1 MRKVRALMI
10 LAALWAAPAAS
21 AANPQDIQ
29 FKISFA
35 ANKSFFNVGEP
46 LEIEILYS
54 TQVEKKYRGS
64 WSAPRPGMVG
74 VIPKLRPTEGT
85 IDLASVRD
93 YMPPAGSFL
102 SSNGFLGLQAVT
114 QRMDLGDW
122 YRFQKPGHYS
132 VSVQSNEVSM
142 AKRAEDG
149 GGWEFLSLESNTLE
163 FDVVADPAWSASEVG
178 EITRALKDG
187 DEAERYRAL
196 HRLVVLD
203 TPQSVQ
209 KLAQLYFS
217 KSELTESDRG
227 RAYQGLL
234 ESSQIEVII
243 PLAEAA
249 LSDPGVEVREGMAD
263 LLAAIQVRK
272 KLGVLPPP
280 PSDPAGQSE
289 WKERYEARTAVFQ
302 KYLAKANER
311 LNQTIARRAGPERAA
326 ATYLVWFTAERE
338 NSFNPVAP
346 ETLSRLGDEVLATA
360 PELTPGNRIQLLTTL
375 WSSEPHWRLKPVV
388 LGLVEN
394 RSKTDNFSLDEAYKF
409 WCEGWPREC
418 GATILTEAIRPGT
431 TTSKNAVF
439 LMAKSEHPELDD
451 ILNARL
457 KDPEML
463 YDSWESQRVAAI
475 ILRAG
480 SRKLRP
486 SVDEFLDK
494 YVAQPRYGCEIEG
507 YLIGYLFRTAPADA
521 TKRFTE
527 ETGSDHPCANQ
538 LLRTLNTVRYSDE
551 LIPLA
556 VKALDAGDLASAGMA
571 ATFLGLRGPATVE
584 AALWQRLE
592 TLREKWRER
601 ATELCGADTGILYSG
616 APERGAQL
624 ERGRTV
630 QLEQSLVSALVRGAS
645 WKLTPGEQDRLREG
659 CLTEACRDVAEGKMS
674 FGF

>member
-1 MRKVRALMI
+1 MSKVRALVI
-10 LAALWAAPAAS
+10 LAALWAAPAVS
-21 AANPQDIQ
+21 EPSPQDIQ

-46 LEIEILYS
+46 LEIEISYS

-64 WSAPRPGMVG
+64 WSTPRPGLVS
-74 VIPKLRPTEGT
+74 VIPKLSPTEGT
-85 IDLASVRD
+85 IDLASLVD
-93 YMPPAGSFL
+93 YRPVAGSIL
-102 SSNGFLGLQAVT
+102 SSIGFLGSEVVT
-114 QRMDLGDW
+114 QRLDLGDW
-122 YRFQKPGHYS
+122 YRFQEPGHYS

-149 GGWEFLSLESNTLE
+149 GGWEFLSLESSTLE
-163 FDVVADPAWSASEVG
+163 FDVVADPAWIASQVG

-187 DEAERYRAL
+187 DETERYRAL
-196 HRLVVLD
+196 HRLIVLD

-209 KLAQLYFS
+209 KLGQLYFS
-217 KSELTESDRG
+217 ESELTEGERG
-227 RAYQGLL
+227 RAYHGLL

-249 LSDPGVEVREGMAD
+249 LADPGIEPREGMAD
-263 LLAAIQVRK
+263 LLAALQVRK
-272 KLGVLPPP
+272 ELGVLPPP

-289 WKERYEARTAVFQ
+289 WKERSEARTAVFQ

-311 LNQTIARRAGPERAA
+311 VNQTITHRAGPERAA

-338 NSFNPVAP
+338 NSFKPVAP
-346 ETLSRLGDEVLATA
+346 ETISRLRDAVLAAA
-360 PELTPGNRIQLLTTL
+360 PELAPGDRIQLLTTL
-375 WSSEPHWRLKPVV
+375 WSSEPHWRLKPTV
-388 LGLVEN
+388 LSLVEN
-394 RSKTDNFSLDEAYKF
+394 RGKADNFSLDEAYRF
-409 WCEGWPREC
+409 WCEGWPQEC
-418 GATILTEAIRPGT
+418 GATILSEAIRPGT
-431 TTSKNAVF
+431 ATSKNAVF
-439 LMAKSEHPELDD
+439 LMAESEHPELDD
-451 ILNARL
+451 ILKARL
-457 KDPEML
+457 KDPGMMQ
-463 YDSWESQRVAAI
+463 DSWESQRVAAI

-480 SRKLRP
+480 SRKLQP

-507 YLIGYLFRTAPADA
+507 YLIGYLFRSAVADA

-527 ETGSDHPCANQ
+527 ETGSDHPCTSQ
-538 LLRTLNTVRYSDE
+538 LLRTLDTVRYSDE

-592 TLREKWRER
+592 TLRERWRER
-601 ATELCGADTGILYSG
+601 AAELRGADTGILYG
-616 APERGAQL
+616 GVPERGAQL

-659 CLTEACRDVAEGKMS
+659 CLTETCRDVAEGKMS